1 MPEASDTLC
10 QTRRVREYEKG
21 SSAPRRTIWKWIGLG
36 LVAVLI
42 GLFSVQ
48 YLHPLFPIEEKASC
62 TVTSPS
68 EKGPSTRYN
77 RDLLPRLTT
86 DCGTFSADS
95 AVTCT
100 ADPSRKVLLGV
111 GATFDLRVRGP
122 QIAILSNPTV
132 VSAQVA
138 AEQPAHRDYLAGLD
152 DEDLPENVK
161 ALRDQFSPET
171 LRAWDYEQPPYDPLC
186 DSLRHVMTTRGT
198 QMMPPERAKEV
209 LRVPEGVAPR
219 DPLLPCRGICG
230 DISRYY

>member
-1 MPEASDTLC
+1 M
-10 QTRRVREYEKG
+10 
-21 SSAPRRTIWKWIGLG
+21 
-36 LVAVLI
+36 
-42 GLFSVQ
+42 
-48 YLHPLFPIEEKASC
+48 
-62 TVTSPS
+62 
-68 EKGPSTRYN
+68 
-77 RDLLPRLTT
+77 
-86 DCGTFSADS
+86 
-95 AVTCT
+95 
-100 ADPSRKVLLGV
+100 
-111 GATFDLRVRGP
+111 RGP

-198 QMMPPERAKEV
+198 QLMPPERAKEV

>member
-111 GATFDLRVRGP
+111 GATFDLRVRGVTSRLLVEFLDTVRVSFCDY
-122 QIAILSNPTV
+122 AALSSGMATSSAS
-132 VSAQVA
+132 VSSSAM
-138 AEQPAHRDYLAGLD
+138 ECS
-152 DEDLPENVK
+152 EK
-161 ALRDQFSPET
+161 
-171 LRAWDYEQPPYDPLC
+171 
-186 DSLRHVMTTRGT
+186 
-198 QMMPPERAKEV
+198 
-209 LRVPEGVAPR
+209 
-219 DPLLPCRGICG
+219 
-230 DISRYY
+230 